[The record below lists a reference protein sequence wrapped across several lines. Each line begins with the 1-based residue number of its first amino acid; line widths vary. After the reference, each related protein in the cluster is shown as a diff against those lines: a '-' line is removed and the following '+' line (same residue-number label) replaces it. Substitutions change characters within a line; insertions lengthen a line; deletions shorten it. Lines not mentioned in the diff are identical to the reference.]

1 LIEYPKA
8 RSILDTKFLSLG
20 ISKGYQLQNNLR

>member
-1 LIEYPKA
+1 LDFELIEYPKA

-20 ISKGYQLQNNLR
+20 IGKG